1 MYEDQYGFSTSISEV
16 KGVMK
21 TKHLM
26 CGLAE
31 KEKGLESLDN
41 DLVSCTFFIVATC
54 NWCFQGG

>member
-1 MYEDQYGFSTSISEV
+1 M
-16 KGVMK
+16 MK

-41 DLVSCTFFIVATC
+41 DLVSCKFFIVATC
-54 NWCFQGG
+54 NWCLQGGYDSPKSSVL